1 MEIIILVFLY
11 IVASIIG
18 MILVFNGI
26 FYGAMYT
33 RIDKKRLRKI
43 IDLGHLKPSMTVLDL
58 GAGFGRIMLEA
69 AKSGATVVGYE
80 VDPVKVFWIN
90 SQIDARF
97 HLRRIM
103 TEGLLHNPY
112 KYDAEMITAS
122 IKREN
127 LLNADLSKADVVYCY
142 LAPKLMQKLGDKAS
156 QEMKAGSKII
166 TVEHKIP
173 SLKPMYDD
181 PIDKIY
187 VYRF

>member
-1 MEIIILVFLY
+1 
-11 IVASIIG
+11 
-18 MILVFNGI
+18 
-26 FYGAMYT
+26 
-33 RIDKKRLRKI
+33 
-43 IDLGHLKPSMTVLDL
+43 
-58 GAGFGRIMLEA
+58 
-69 AKSGATVVGYE
+69 
-80 VDPVKVFWIN
+80 
-90 SQIDARF
+90 
-97 HLRRIM
+97 
-103 TEGLLHNPY
+103 
-112 KYDAEMITAS
+112 MITAS